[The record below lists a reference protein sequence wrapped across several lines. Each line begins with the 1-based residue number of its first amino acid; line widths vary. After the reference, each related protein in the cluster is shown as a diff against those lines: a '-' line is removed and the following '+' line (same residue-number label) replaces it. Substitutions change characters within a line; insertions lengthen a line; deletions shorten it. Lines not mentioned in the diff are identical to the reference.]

1 MAVAAGLGLVL
12 SVITAVVL
20 RPTTALPA
28 AIAFTIISSF
38 VIGVELRHHRL
49 SRNALMVSILVVLA
63 AQAVGASIGDD
74 PGVLVGSLAGG
85 LVAGLAVLTVHVASP
100 NSLSAYEVRYAA
112 LIGTTL
118 GWFGVARVGLGL
130 GLGLVIGAISAGPI
144 VLLSRRRA
152 EAGQLQRPLVT
163 SYAPALAVGAWIS
176 LCWGDAIVGWYAAGG

>member
-74 PGVLVGSLAGG
+74 PTVLLGSLAGG
-85 LVAGLAVLTVHVASP
+85 LVAGLAVSGARARHRSDLRRADRAPQPATGGSRSAATAARHV
-100 NSLSAYEVRYAA
+100 VRSRA
-112 LIGTTL
+112 
-118 GWFGVARVGLGL
+118 
-130 GLGLVIGAISAGPI
+130 
-144 VLLSRRRA
+144 RRRRVD
-152 EAGQLQRPLVT
+152 L
-163 SYAPALAVGAWIS
+163 ALLG
-176 LCWGDAIVGWYAAGG
+176 